1 MMEQPPPVA
10 MEAPPTV
17 PQEQQPVAVAAP
29 QEAVPVPVAAPP
41 PQQPVAAVAAPP
53 TPVAVAPP
61 PQPVTA
67 APPQTPQ
74 TPTADG
80 RVILPT
86 PEEFSADENLRLGRA
101 NGNVYQRKPGVDG
114 VHDGQIMV
122 RLKKKRFIVIDYSLD
137 PVDAPE
143 GAVMPEGAGK
153 QKCITAE
160 CTKVGIPICL
170 FDSEP
175 SEPASLYM
183 RSGLCFTCQR
193 ILNEKR
199 RTQRKRKTDDGVDG
213 TPHSKKKAKLS
224 NGEIIDLAP
233 DAVIVNGPVGD
244 AKPHSEAYGFHEIGV
259 DLQTCVQEAA
269 QDTERLVTA
278 SEDITNLYDKAF
290 GSVKKSLYLLSQWK
304 ASWDAAIAAAV
315 AQETVN
321 DAGLADAV
329 ASAAAVVAA
338 AGLESQ
344 ENSANM
350 IALLSAAEA
359 KGDNNG
365 EGDVK
370 KEESV
375 EGGADAIAAATAASV
390 GDEAGAPPP
399 GVVPEGQPAE
409 QTENVEVFG
418 V

>member
-1 MMEQPPPVA
+1 MEQHPPPVT
-10 MEAPPTV
+10 MEAPPV
-17 PQEQQPVAVAAP
+17 PVPPPPQELVAPPPQQE
-29 QEAVPVPVAAPP
+29 EAVPVHVAAPP
-41 PQQPVAAVAAPP
+41 PQPVAAPP
-53 TPVAVAPP
+53 LQSPQPVVAAVAPP
-61 PQPVTA
+61 PQ
-67 APPQTPQ
+67 TPN
-74 TPTADG
+74 ADN

-86 PEEFSADENLRLGRA
+86 PEEFAADENLRLGRA

-114 VHDGQIMV
+114 AHDGQIMV
-122 RLKKKRFIVIDYSLD
+122 RLKKKRFIVLDYSLN
-137 PVDAPE
+137 PEEAPE
-143 GAVMPEGAGK
+143 TAIMPEGAGK
-153 QKCITAE
+153 QKCITPE
-160 CTKVGIPICL
+160 CTKVGIPINL

-175 SEPASLYM
+175 GEPASLYM

-199 RTQRKRKTDDGVDG
+199 RTQRKRKTDDGSDG
-213 TPHSKKKAKLS
+213 TPHSKKKAKLAS
-224 NGEIIDLAP
+224 GEIIDLAP

-244 AKPHSEAYGFHEIGV
+244 AKPHGEAYGFHEIGV

-278 SEDITNLYDKAF
+278 SEDITALYDKAF

-304 ASWDAAIAAAV
+304 GSWDAAIAAAV

-359 KGDNNG
+359 KDDNG
-365 EGDVK
+365 EVK
-370 KEESV
+370 KEDETGTAPEAV
-375 EGGADAIAAATAASV
+375 GG
-390 GDEAGAPPP
+390 EAPPP
-399 GVVPEGQPAE
+399 PEGQPGE
-409 QTENVEVFG
+409 RNENVEVFG

>member
-1 MMEQPPPVA
+1 
-10 MEAPPTV
+10 MEAPPV
-17 PQEQQPVAVAAP
+17 PVPPPPQEVVAPPPQQQ

-41 PQQPVAAVAAPP
+41 PQPVAPPPLQSPQPVV
-53 TPVAVAPP
+53 TAVAPP
-61 PQPVTA
+61 PPP
-67 APPQTPQ
+67 PPQTPN
-74 TPTADG
+74 AEN

-86 PEEFSADENLRLGRA
+86 PEEFAPDENLRLGRA

-122 RLKKKRFIVIDYSLD
+122 RLKKKRFIVVDYSLA
-137 PVDAPE
+137 PEDAPE
-143 GAVMPEGAGK
+143 TAVMPEGAGK
-153 QKCITAE
+153 QKCITPE

-199 RTQRKRKTDDGVDG
+199 RTQRKRKTDDGSDG
-213 TPHSKKKAKLS
+213 TPHSKKKAKLAS
-224 NGEIIDLAP
+224 GEIIDLAP

-244 AKPHSEAYGFHEIGV
+244 AKPHGEAYGFHEIGV

-278 SEDITNLYDKAF
+278 SEDITALYDKAS

-304 ASWDAAIAAAV
+304 GSWDAAIAAAV

-359 KGDNNG
+359 KGDNG
-365 EGDVK
+365 EVK
-370 KEESV
+370 KDDDTGAAPEAV
-375 EGGADAIAAATAASV
+375 GG
-390 GDEAGAPPP
+390 EAPPP
-399 GVVPEGQPAE
+399 PPPPPEGQPGE
-409 QTENVEVFG
+409 NNENVEVFG